1 MLQSVSPKH
10 DLPLKPEGQAAKP
23 ERTGTWAPFSIQAF
37 RIIWIC
43 NLFANLGTWAQSV
56 AAAWVV
62 TDAHASPLMVA
73 MIQVAAALPLVL
85 LSILSGVIADNHD
98 RRKIMLWGLSFE
110 MTGAM
115 FATLLAFL
123 GYLDPVLLIISIL
136 WISLGGS
143 VTIPAW
149 QAAVNE
155 QVPARMVSDA
165 VLLNSVNYNVARA
178 AGPALG
184 GLLLSAV
191 GPAWVFLFNSFCYMA
206 LIWAIWQWRRE
217 VPKRSLPPEGILE
230 GVTAALRF
238 TQYST
243 VTRLVMMRSF
253 AFGLSA
259 SAVWALLP
267 LLAHRNP
274 DGDAAIY
281 GYMLGAL
288 GLGAILG
295 STQVSRL
302 RQRIGSSRLISLAGF
317 TLALILLTLGL
328 VDNLWVLFP
337 VLILGGG
344 CWIGALA
351 TYNSAVQ
358 ILVPDWIKARA
369 LALYQTALYGGLALG
384 SFLWGHLAETMTV

>member
-1 MLQSVSPKH
+1 M
-10 DLPLKPEGQAAKP
+10 
-23 ERTGTWAPFSIQAF
+23 
-37 RIIWIC
+37 
-43 NLFANLGTWAQSV
+43 
-56 AAAWVV
+56 
-62 TDAHASPLMVA
+62 
-73 MIQVAAALPLVL
+73 
-85 LSILSGVIADNHD
+85 
-98 RRKIMLWGLSFE
+98 
-110 MTGAM
+110 
-115 FATLLAFL
+115 
-123 GYLDPVLLIISIL
+123 
-136 WISLGGS
+136 
-143 VTIPAW
+143 
-149 QAAVNE
+149 
-155 QVPARMVSDA
+155 
-165 VLLNSVNYNVARA
+165 
-178 AGPALG
+178 
-184 GLLLSAV
+184 
-191 GPAWVFLFNSFCYMA
+191 FLFNSFCYMS

-238 TQYST
+238 IQYST

-384 SFLWGHLAETMTV
+384 SFLWGHLAETMTVHGALLAAGCLLLASVILLYNSRLPEMDAASISRAPASMPGQPSFVFNTRRGMVLVSIEYRIPAERTRDFVRAAQPLRRLRLRNGAERWSLFRDVSNPEVWQELFLVDNWIQHLRMLDRMTLADKIVIDNVTALHAGDGPPQIRHCVSYEASSYDTPLVKSATPPANDEAGATAGS